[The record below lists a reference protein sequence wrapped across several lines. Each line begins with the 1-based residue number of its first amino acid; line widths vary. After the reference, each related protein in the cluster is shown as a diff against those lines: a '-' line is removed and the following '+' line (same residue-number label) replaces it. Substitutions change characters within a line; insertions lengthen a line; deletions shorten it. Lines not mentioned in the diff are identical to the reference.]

1 MIPKVL
7 ISWVYFLTF
16 LVFTLDV
23 DTFFFVSSAV
33 ASSVVLAAFLAAA
46 FLALFARAVLRA
58 WAAAWRALNRSTRP
72 SVSMIFSSPV
82 KNGCEALEM
91 CTLTSG

>member
-1 MIPKVL
+1 MISKVL
-7 ISWVYFLTF
+7 ISWGYFLAF
-16 LVFTLDV
+16 LLFVLGV
-23 DTFFFVSSAV
+23 AAFFFVSSAS
-33 ASSVVLAAFLAAA
+33 SSVALAAFLAAA

-72 SVSMIFSSPV
+72 SVSIIFSSPV

>member
-1 MIPKVL
+1 MRRFLTGVT
-7 ISWVYFLTF
+7 VYYLLDFLTF
-16 LVFTLDV
+16 LSDFGVSVFAAL
-23 DTFFFVSSAV
+23 
-33 ASSVVLAAFLAAA
+33 LALAFLAAA
-46 FLALFARAVLRA
+46 FLALLARAVLRA

-82 KNGCEALEM
+82 KNGCEAQEM